1 MGTPYDLW
9 QYQLNMLFTAA
20 SMPNVICPLLA
31 GIGIDRLGTNTML
44 ITLTTLL
51 CLGQAIF
58 AYGVY
63 IRSFWLMIVGRVAFG
78 MGGGSLEVCQ
88 DRPESRAKAG
98 LNQPDAV
105 SVQKPIMN
113 QTGMPNDLLFDSDAC
128 SVFSQDDHINWSHLA
143 NFSLSFWLLNIILL
157 TLYGAV
163 QPFMHIASD
172 FLQTKWYPG
181 DPQTAGAVQSLPDS
195 LSAFM
200 SPLLGHMMDRIG
212 HRGHTL
218 LLSGFVISIS
228 HVTLGLTTYSPVA
241 PLFCLGIFYSAFASA
256 LWPSI
261 SLVVD
266 HDQLG
271 TAYGISTVALNIGL
285 SVVPIMV
292 GRIRAISTFTDVELF
307 FALLGSIG
315 TTAAFLLVIAGRREG
330 SPLEKVHVDE
340 QLVDSPCD
348 GGITTRWVTEGLHT
362 MVPHRYSTTSW
373 IDDDGVIHHV
383 IGGTTAPCVANNE
396 N

>member
-1 MGTPYDLW
+1 
-9 QYQLNMLFTAA
+9 
-20 SMPNVICPLLA
+20 
-31 GIGIDRLGTNTML
+31 
-44 ITLTTLL
+44 
-51 CLGQAIF
+51 
-58 AYGVY
+58 
-63 IRSFWLMIVGRVAFG
+63 
-78 MGGGSLEVCQ
+78 
-88 DRPESRAKAG
+88 
-98 LNQPDAV
+98 
-105 SVQKPIMN
+105 
-113 QTGMPNDLLFDSDAC
+113 
-128 SVFSQDDHINWSHLA
+128 
-143 NFSLSFWLLNIILL
+143 
-157 TLYGAV
+157 
-163 QPFMHIASD
+163 MHIASD

-181 DPQTAGAVQSLPDS
+181 DPQTAGAGKQAYLAWNIAFRSLSLTLFCPHHLVQSLPDS

-228 HVTLGLTTYSPVA
+228 HVTLGLTTFSPVA

-348 GGITTRWVTEGLHT
+348 GGITTRWVTEG
-362 MVPHRYSTTSW
+362 
-373 IDDDGVIHHV
+373 
-383 IGGTTAPCVANNE
+383 NF
-396 N
+396 